1 MLYYI
6 LFVSTASSIYK
17 LPVCSST
24 TKLDT
29 LQPTQGSNEST
40 LESKCEKICEYC

>member
-6 LFVSTASSIYK
+6 LFVSTASIYK

-24 TKLDT
+24 TKPDT
-29 LQPTQGSNEST
+29 LKPTQGSNEST